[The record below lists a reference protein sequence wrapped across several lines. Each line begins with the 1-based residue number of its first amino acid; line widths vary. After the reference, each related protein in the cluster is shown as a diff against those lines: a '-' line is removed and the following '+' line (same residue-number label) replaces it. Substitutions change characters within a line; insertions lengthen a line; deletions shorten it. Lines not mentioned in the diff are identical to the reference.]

1 MKLIV
6 RVFFASL
13 LVSGVSLAAVPASA
27 YYPIAQA
34 RAARSSLA
42 QHKGIGLNPVQGS
55 PRRFPA
61 YNPVVAGTGSSW
73 LWANPTPQGN
83 TLYGS
88 VTGNGLSVA
97 VGGGGTLYTSNASG
111 NWVSQNTG
119 TSNNLYAVTYGGGLY
134 VAVGQADSILT
145 SPDGIHWTAI
155 PVSDTTQNL
164 YSITYNG
171 TGTFVAAGTNG
182 TVFYSNGGG
191 TWTEGDIVASGTTDT
206 ATSVAFGN
214 GTFVIV
220 AHTSSSV
227 TKIFSSTDGGVTWT
241 SQSTPTLNDPSV
253 YAAFNGSEFV
263 AMGLNVAGTFGG
275 SIMTSTDGVTWSA
288 QTSLFPTT
296 SFPIA
301 ITTAGTMF
309 VVMLQSGK
317 SGTAVT
323 TPIDIETSPDGMTW
337 SPQPNNNLPAPWSQ
351 NIPKQIS
358 YTGSQY
364 LVVGADAYIATSTDL
379 QNWSYLSPVQIST
392 YNHLRGVHW
401 INTQFFAVGD
411 DDTVLTSPDGISWTN
426 KNIVVTTPNNLRDIA
441 YNGARYVSV
450 GSNGTV
456 LTSSDGINWTAA
468 QITPAVPS
476 GTSFEAL
483 VWSGSLFVAVGTSG
497 IIYTSPDGLTW
508 TQQSS
513 GTLDNL
519 WGIAWTGSRFVVVSD
534 STTDNIRVL
543 ISSDGVHWSSTPFN
557 PSYATSL
564 FGIHWTGTELVAAG
578 GASNSS
584 GKTVAIIATSPD
596 GISWTIDYSTIPDI
610 FADAILNGTQYAAVG
625 QDTGYIYASTDGT
638 TWTVQT
644 PTFQNVGLE
653 KLAMQNG
660 QMVATGYAGAI
671 FRSVI
676 QPPTASNGSVST
688 PENTAVNG
696 TLQAT
701 GSGTL
706 TFAIASQPAHGTVTL
721 TNAATGA
728 FTYTPASAFTGNDS
742 FTFTASNS
750 AGTSNTATESVTVNA
765 PGGGGTPPPGSGG
778 GGGPVSLLSLMV
790 LVGSAT
796 LLRKRKVDE

>member
-1 MKLIV
+1 MKLV
-6 RVFFASL
+6 ARVFFASL
-13 LVSGVSLAAVPASA
+13 LVSGVSLAAVFASA
-27 YYPIAQA
+27 YSQIAEA
-34 RAARSSLA
+34 RATRSSLA
-42 QHKGIGLNPVQGS
+42 RQESPGLNPAQGS
-55 PRRFPA
+55 PRRSPA

-97 VGGGGTLYTSNASG
+97 VGGGGTLYTSNAGG

-145 SPDGIHWTAI
+145 SSDGIHWTAI
-155 PVSDTTQNL
+155 TVSDTTQNL
-164 YSITYNG
+164 FSITYNG

-182 TVFYSNGGG
+182 IVYYSNGGVN
-191 TWTEGDIVASGTTDT
+191 WTESNVVAGGTTDT

-241 SQSTPTLNDPSV
+241 TQSIPTLQDPSV
-253 YAAFNGSEFV
+253 YAAFNGTEFV

-288 QTSLFPTT
+288 HTSPFPTT

-301 ITTAGTMF
+301 ITAAGTTF
-309 VVMLQSGK
+309 VAMLQSGK
-317 SGTAVT
+317 ISANVA
-323 TPIDIETSPDGMTW
+323 TPIDIETSPDGVTW

-358 YTGSQY
+358 YTGSEY

-379 QNWSYLSPVQIST
+379 QNWSYLSPVQTQT

-411 DDTVLTSPDGISWTN
+411 DDTVLTSPDGIHWTN
-426 KNIVVTTPNNLRDIA
+426 ENVVVTTPNNLRDIA
-441 YNGARYVSV
+441 FNGTRYVGV

-456 LTSSDGINWTAA
+456 LTSADGINWTAT
-468 QITPAVPS
+468 QITPATPS

-497 IIYTSPDGLTW
+497 VIYTSPDGLTW
-508 TQQSS
+508 TQQNS

-543 ISSDGVHWSSTPFN
+543 ISSDGIHWSPTSFN

-564 FGIHWTGTELVAAG
+564 FGIHWTGTELIAAG
-578 GASNSS
+578 GASNPS
-584 GKTVAIIATSPD
+584 GQTVAIIATSPD
-596 GISWTIDYSTIPDI
+596 GVNWTIDYSTVNDI

-625 QDTGYIYASTDGT
+625 QDTGDIYASTDGIN
-638 TWTVQT
+638 WTVQT

-653 KLAMQNG
+653 KLAMRNG
-660 QMVATGYAGAI
+660 QLVTTGYAGAI
-671 FRSVI
+671 FYSVI

-688 PENTAVNG
+688 AENTAVNG

-706 TFAIASQPAHGTVTL
+706 TFAIASQPAHGTV
-721 TNAATGA
+721 
-728 FTYTPASAFTGNDS
+728 
-742 FTFTASNS
+742 
-750 AGTSNTATESVTVNA
+750 
-765 PGGGGTPPPGSGG
+765 
-778 GGGPVSLLSLMV
+778 
-790 LVGSAT
+790 
-796 LLRKRKVDE
+796 